1 MLDYKKYKHLSFDV
15 WLTLIKSHPE
25 FKLERAKLLKDFF
38 EIEAQI
44 EDVFSVLKYYDN
56 TCNDINEVTGGNID
70 TFEIYLLILSKFNKR
85 PSIEDLEKF
94 YNNAEQLFFNYP
106 PILLDHFTKDDFD
119 RIKNQGSGINI
130 LSNTGFIKGNTMR
143 KHFDHIGL
151 LDYFDFEI
159 FSDEV
164 NISKPNPKIF
174 ALLEQQ
180 LESKI
185 DRNLIVHIGD
195 NYKSD
200 YLGAINYGYDA
211 YLIKNEKNLQPT

>member
-1 MLDYKKYKHLSFDV
+1 
-15 WLTLIKSHPE
+15 
-25 FKLERAKLLKDFF
+25 
-38 EIEAQI
+38 
-44 EDVFSVLKYYDN
+44 
-56 TCNDINEVTGGNID
+56 
-70 TFEIYLLILSKFNKR
+70 
-85 PSIEDLEKF
+85 
-94 YNNAEQLFFNYP
+94 
-106 PILLDHFTKDDFD
+106 
-119 RIKNQGSGINI
+119 
-130 LSNTGFIKGNTMR
+130 MR